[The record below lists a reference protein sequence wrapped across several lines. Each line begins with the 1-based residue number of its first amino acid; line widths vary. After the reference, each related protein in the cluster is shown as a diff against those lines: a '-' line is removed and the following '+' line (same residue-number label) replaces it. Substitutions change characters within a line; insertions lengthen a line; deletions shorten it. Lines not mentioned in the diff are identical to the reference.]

1 LQLRGGVIK
10 TGLIIL
16 EGKKMKKI
24 ALILAAIALSPAV
37 ALADADTTVAVK
49 LSTLG
54 LGIDAA
60 YSVTESVDARIGL
73 NTFGLNVNQNS
84 NGTAFSGKLNLSS
97 LSALA
102 DWHPMGG
109 SFRVSGGLMYNNNKF
124 SMTAIPTG
132 GSITLGGT
140 PYAGVSATSTV
151 DFAKIVPYLG
161 IGWGSAA
168 KDKGFSFASDI
179 GVMFQGAPRAAIT
192 TAGGVVNPADVAKA
206 NADLNAALNSFRF
219 YPVVSFGIGYTF

>member
-1 LQLRGGVIK
+1 
-10 TGLIIL
+10 
-16 EGKKMKKI
+16 MKKI
-24 ALILAAIALSPAV
+24 ALILAAIALSPAI

-54 LGIDAA
+54 LGVDAA
-60 YSVTESVDARIGL
+60 YSVTESVDARIGF
-73 NTFGLNVNQNS
+73 NTYSYNVNQNS
-84 NGTAFSGKLNLSS
+84 NGTNFSGKLNLNT

-124 SMTAIPTG
+124 SMTAVPTG
-132 GSITLGGT
+132 GAISLGGN
-140 PYAGVSATSTV
+140 PQAAGVSATSNV
-151 DFAKIVPYLG
+151 DFAKVVPYLG

-192 TAGGVVNPADVAKA
+192 TAGGAVNPTDLAKA

-219 YPVVSFGIGYTF
+219 YPVISFGIGYSF